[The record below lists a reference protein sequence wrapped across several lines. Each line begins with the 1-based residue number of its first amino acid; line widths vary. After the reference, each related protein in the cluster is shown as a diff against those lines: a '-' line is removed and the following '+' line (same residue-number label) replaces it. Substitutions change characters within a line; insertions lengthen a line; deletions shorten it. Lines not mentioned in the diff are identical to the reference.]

1 MEIVSILLYV
11 DDMAIMVDDEG
22 EPEHCIQVF
31 EAVMQRWGLMINVK
45 KKKLWKGDLRV
56 VDGRALFG
64 NLTTPT
70 PIIIQGGRQLG
81 KSMIL
86 NIWGAWF

>member
-1 MEIVSILLYV
+1 LEIVSILLYV

-45 KKKLWKGDLRV
+45 KKN
-56 VDGRALFG
+56 FG
-64 NLTTPT
+64 KE
-70 PIIIQGGRQLG
+70 I
-81 KSMIL
+81 
-86 NIWGAWF
+86 